1 MAGAEAAEPVEGFE
15 DLLGANREYAARF
28 SSGGMAGAAHAGVG
42 LVTCMDSRIDPL
54 PMLGLRLGDAKVVRN
69 PGGRVTDAALEALV
83 LATHLLRV
91 NRVLV
96 VPHTRCA
103 VASNPEEELR
113 RKVAE
118 SAGQDA
124 SWLSVPVTVGQR
136 ESLVRDVAKVRSH
149 PLIPESVLVGG
160 FLYDV
165 DTGLLEQVV

>member
-1 MAGAEAAEPVEGFE
+1 MARDDTAGPLEGFE

-28 SSGGMAGAAHAGVG
+28 GSAGMAGAAHAGVG

-54 PMLGLRLGDAKVVRN
+54 AMLGLQLGDAKVVRN

-83 LATHLLRV
+83 LAAHLLRV
-91 NRVLV
+91 ERILV

-103 VASNPEEELR
+103 VASNPEDELR
-113 RKVAE
+113 QKVAE

-124 SWLSVPVTVGQR
+124 SWLSVPATVGQR

-149 PLIPESVLVGG
+149 PLIPDSVLVGG

-165 DTGLLEQVV
+165 DTGLLEHVV